1 MKLNVFSFIVILLM
15 VGSISLPIS
24 QTHAA
29 GFKSST
35 MAVKSS
41 RHAAQMVKSRFG
53 GKVLKVSKLKGKAGY
68 RVKLLK
74 DNGHVVQVSVDAATG
89 RMR

>member
-15 VGSISLPIS
+15 VVGSFLPHS
-24 QTHAA
+24 QAYGA
-29 GFKSST
+29 GYKSST
-35 MAVKSS
+35 MVVKSS
-41 RHAAQMVKSRFG
+41 HQAAQMVKGRFG

-74 DNGHVVQVSVDAATG
+74 DNGHVVQVSVDASTG
-89 RMR
+89 KMR